1 MAMESA
7 RSDTARARLAALKIH
22 LDARGVTTRLD
33 TESLAVLDSAGTEQV
48 DTITVRPWPVDR
60 DAWWFFDCTDTA
72 IAESGDVVGAGV
84 AIVGNMHRSGI
95 HV

>member
-1 MAMESA
+1 MDSA

-33 TESLAVLDSAGTEQV
+33 TDSLAILDANGGTQV
-48 DTITVRPWPVDR
+48 DTITCKPWPVDQ
-60 DAWWFFDCTDTA
+60 DAWWFFDCTGES
-72 IAESGDVVGAGV
+72 IAPAENVIEAGV